1 MASCSWVPMHAKRGQ
16 MHALHL
22 FRSIGR
28 LRHMRF
34 PGMHARNKRIPRTC
48 THVTPP
54 LPLRVWV
61 RVYTGQRH
69 NANNNLS
76 PSSHPS
82 SQIPADAGWL
92 EQPLHGGLVLSRR
105 GWPPAFLAHNGERHR
120 QVWTPLGSWRARAPH
135 ERGRGTS
142 FSVWPQPRPIILPC
156 SSVIPCSRRRGED
169 VLERHVLNDEILA
182 PPPSLCLSPV
192 VRAPENLRVGGR
204 GHVRGSRPI
213 TGYMNKKR
221 RRDFLLLGG

>member
-1 MASCSWVPMHAKRGQ
+1 MHAKRGQ

-156 SSVIPCSRRRGED
+156 SSVIPCSRRKGED

-182 PPPSLCLSPV
+182 PLSLSLSRCSRTGKPSSRRSRS
-192 VRAPENLRVGGR
+192 RARLASDYRLYE
-204 GHVRGSRPI
+204 
-213 TGYMNKKR
+213 
-221 RRDFLLLGG
+221 

>member
-1 MASCSWVPMHAKRGQ
+1 MHAKRGQ

-54 LPLRVWV
+54 LPSPPLRVWV

-182 PPPSLCLSPV
+182 PLSLSLSRCSRTGKPSSRRSRS
-192 VRAPENLRVGGR
+192 RARLASDYRLYE
-204 GHVRGSRPI
+204 
-213 TGYMNKKR
+213 
-221 RRDFLLLGG
+221 

>member
-1 MASCSWVPMHAKRGQ
+1 MHAKRGQ

-54 LPLRVWV
+54 LSLRVWV

-156 SSVIPCSRRRGED
+156 SSVIPCSRRKGED

-182 PPPSLCLSPV
+182 PLSLSLSRCSRTGKPSSRRSRS
-192 VRAPENLRVGGR
+192 RARLASDYRLYE
-204 GHVRGSRPI
+204 
-213 TGYMNKKR
+213 
-221 RRDFLLLGG
+221 

>member
-1 MASCSWVPMHAKRGQ
+1 MHAKRGQ

-182 PPPSLCLSPV
+182 PLSLSLSRCSRTGKPSSRRSRS
-192 VRAPENLRVGGR
+192 RARLASDYRLYE
-204 GHVRGSRPI
+204 
-213 TGYMNKKR
+213 
-221 RRDFLLLGG
+221 